1 MVTITK
7 NNQTLQVTRGA
18 FHNYYEP
25 MGYKMVKTK
34 ESHKKDQ
41 GSHKDPEP
49 KKYTPEQ
56 VMSMTLDQLY
66 AMADEHG
73 IDYSQVRSKEN
84 LVKLILRSL

>member
-25 MGYKMVKTK
+25 MGYKMVKA
-34 ESHKKDQ
+34 KK
-41 GSHKDPEP
+41 SPKDPEP
-49 KKYTPEQ
+49 KKYTQEQ

-84 LVKLILRSL
+84 LVKLILRSI